1 MLELEIKPYVV
12 KFQRQTKAGKWI
24 GLYELRSEAVLT
36 DTELCIKAE
45 NEQKLRGQNIRVLSS
60 RGNQI
65 LTTCAL
71 GFYYKLRFANLIS
84 VKLADKPDPIML
96 SQNNILFKPY
106 TELQSIIQANKGIRK
121 AKLRKFTAE
130 DGFLFV
136 YNVTF
141 NNGETC
147 SVTCYR

>member
-24 GLYELRSEAVLT
+24 DLYEIKSEAVLT
-36 DTELCIKAE
+36 EWDLCGKALKE
-45 NEQKLRGQNIRVLSS
+45 ERLRGQNIRILSS

-71 GFYYKLRFANLIS
+71 GFYHTLSCANLIS
-84 VKLADKPDPIML
+84 VKLADKSDPIML
-96 SQNNILFKPY
+96 SRNNILFKPY
-106 TELQSIIQANKGIRK
+106 AELQSIIQANKGICK
-121 AKLRKFTAE
+121 AKRRKSVAE
-130 DGFLFV
+130 DGFLSV

-147 SVTCYR
+147 SVACY